1 MRGNSHDDSDWNSKK
16 DQEKAALKTPCVPT
30 PTASRPGARSSSS
43 NTAPTI
49 GWVLRKPVK
58 RINNSKCVTVRQLER
73 KKRALGCRGVASG
86 KLFLGRGGCRS
97 TGMFQSLFSQSLFVC
112 WGVTH
117 CECVTRGAL
126 DGFV

>member
-1 MRGNSHDDSDWNSKK
+1 MRGNSHDYSDWNSKK

-58 RINNSKCVTVRQLER
+58 RINNSKLCHRQAARE
-73 KKRALGCRGVASG
+73 KKESIGMQRRCLREAVFG
-86 KLFLGRGGCRS
+86 KGWLQIYRYVS
-97 TGMFQSLFSQSLFVC
+97 KPV
-112 WGVTH
+112 
-117 CECVTRGAL
+117 
-126 DGFV
+126 